1 MINNSNF
8 VKLGQRRK
16 NIRFRSFQKQI
27 RFGICCQSLYFS
39 ADTDQNTY
47 LSYLCASLRFCIES
61 VDCILL
67 SYKDIK
73 YHSWSHYDAVCGK
86 IKHTES
92 KLHEW
97 SVVVKCTFYPS
108 TVMVKKDET
117 ATLYHCCCSTLK
129 NKKKVFVISLKLNLE
144 KRLSENS

>member
-1 MINNSNF
+1 MMAIS
-8 VKLGQRRK
+8 K
-16 NIRFRSFQKQI
+16 IRYMTQKELW
-27 RFGICCQSLYFS
+27 FFKSKYVS
-39 ADTDQNTY
+39 ASVVNLCIFLLILTKILTY
-47 LSYLCASLRFCIES
+47 LFYLCASLRFCIES

-129 NKKKVFVISLKLNLE
+129 NKKSV
-144 KRLSENS
+144 RYQSET